1 MTLVALSLSPPDPG
15 RLKSAILYW
24 NYGQQLK
31 ITETAVYVQIISVLA
46 VTFQWPE
53 VKLTHSGRRLT
64 KMMRGCHPRGSVG
77 NRRLHWLEGVVQ
89 TRHGVV
95 LTSM

>member
-31 ITETAVYVQIISVLA
+31 ITETAVYVKISVLA

-53 VKLTHSGRRLT
+53 VKLTRSGRRLT
-64 KMMRGCHPRGSVG
+64 KIMQGSHPRDSAG
-77 NRRLHWLEGVVQ
+77 RCRLHWLEGVA
-89 TRHGVV
+89 
-95 LTSM
+95 